1 MTKDSAIVGH
11 DLAAVLPVLAKP
23 WYATPHLLRLNLYVL
38 IILFSSAG
46 MGFDGSMMNGLQSL
60 STWTTYFHNPSAS
73 LLGVTN
79 AVLNIGPVSHFM
91 CTNVDGTD

>member
-1 MTKDSAIVGH
+1 M
-11 DLAAVLPVLAKP
+11 VLNS
-23 WYATPHLLRLNLYVL
+23 HLLRLNLYVL

-46 MGFDGSMMNGLQSL
+46 MGFDGSMMNGLQAL

-79 AVLNIGPVSHFM
+79 AVLNIGPVSHLI
-91 CTNVDGTD
+91 CGNNLGTD